1 MFGRLLQRGGL
12 RVAAAAARPAAR
24 RCCGGDSTMRPLGV
38 GWLSRRAAAA
48 PSRQLVVGSPLPFDT
63 YSLVVLLEKEGFSRG
78 QAQAL
83 TRTLLEVLRGSI
95 RNSEAGLVKKAELSE
110 ALLKLEGRMAEGKA
124 EVRTLREAAERGW
137 SSAVREESVRR
148 REATDKLSTR
158 LKEEIDKLASNGR
171 LDMNLERA
179 RAKEELRVSQDEL
192 LAEAKRIEGMLLN
205 HQQEILKMKNDL
217 FKVRSC
223 VAFLD
228 DC

>member
-1 MFGRLLQRGGL
+1 ME
-12 RVAAAAARPAAR
+12 VESVAR
-24 RCCGGDSTMRPLGV
+24 REEQG
-38 GWLSRRAAAA
+38 
-48 PSRQLVVGSPLPFDT
+48 
-63 YSLVVLLEKEGFSRG
+63 
-78 QAQAL
+78 
-83 TRTLLEVLRGSI
+83 
-95 RNSEAGLVKKAELSE
+95 SE
-110 ALLKLEGRMAEGKA
+110 ALLKLEGRVAEGKA

-179 RAKEELRVSQDEL
+179 RAKEELRVSQAEL

-217 FKVRSC
+217 FKVRC
-223 VAFLD
+223 RIAFLGVIAKLAGD
-228 DC
+228 LIFALFCEEV

>member
-1 MFGRLLQRGGL
+1 MLEQEHTDRLR
-12 RVAAAAARPAAR
+12 
-24 RCCGGDSTMRPLGV
+24 
-38 GWLSRRAAAA
+38 
-48 PSRQLVVGSPLPFDT
+48 
-63 YSLVVLLEKEGFSRG
+63 
-78 QAQAL
+78 
-83 TRTLLEVLRGSI
+83 
-95 RNSEAGLVKKAELSE
+95 AELLRRSPS
-110 ALLKLEGRMAEGKA
+110 ALEQADLP
-124 EVRTLREAAERGW
+124 LREGTASW

-217 FKVRSC
+217 FKVRSTL
-223 VAFLD
+223 A
-228 DC
+228 